1 MEKRG
6 MIISCIIILAY
17 FLFPASLFAAGG
29 VEEEIIKEQIPFDI
43 AVFIPG
49 VVAGSAVYEQLVSG
63 AERAAAEYDN
73 AAVKVLEGGFN
84 QGEWEEKVMSLAA
97 TGEYELIVSGNGAMP
112 YVAMPVAEAF
122 PDQKFLILDSII
134 EHPQMHTILYN
145 QIEQGYMIGYLA
157 GLITKS
163 AMTSAN
169 SDLKI
174 GMIAGQEYPAM
185 NIMIQPGYEM
195 GAQAVDSGISV
206 DYRVLGNWY
215 DANKAGELA
224 KSMMD
229 AGVDIILT
237 IAGGANQGVIAAA
250 MERGVYVLY
259 FDDDS
264 YDVAPGTIVGCTEL
278 MQDRAAYESIKSA
291 IEGTLEFGIA
301 QIVTTADGYLDFVD
315 SNPLYT
321 ESVSREVQAEMD
333 KMLAEIRGGEI
344 NLEIPKYW

>member
-195 GAQAVDSGISV
+195 G
-206 DYRVLGNWY
+206 
-215 DANKAGELA
+215 
-224 KSMMD
+224 
-229 AGVDIILT
+229 
-237 IAGGANQGVIAAA
+237 
-250 MERGVYVLY
+250 
-259 FDDDS
+259 
-264 YDVAPGTIVGCTEL
+264 
-278 MQDRAAYESIKSA
+278 
-291 IEGTLEFGIA
+291 
-301 QIVTTADGYLDFVD
+301 
-315 SNPLYT
+315 
-321 ESVSREVQAEMD
+321 
-333 KMLAEIRGGEI
+333 
-344 NLEIPKYW
+344 

>member
-1 MEKRG
+1 
-6 MIISCIIILAY
+6 
-17 FLFPASLFAAGG
+17 
-29 VEEEIIKEQIPFDI
+29 
-43 AVFIPG
+43 
-49 VVAGSAVYEQLVSG
+49 
-63 AERAAAEYDN
+63 
-73 AAVKVLEGGFN
+73 
-84 QGEWEEKVMSLAA
+84 
-97 TGEYELIVSGNGAMP
+97 
-112 YVAMPVAEAF
+112 
-122 PDQKFLILDSII
+122 
-134 EHPQMHTILYN
+134 
-145 QIEQGYMIGYLA
+145 
-157 GLITKS
+157 
-163 AMTSAN
+163 
-169 SDLKI
+169 
-174 GMIAGQEYPAM
+174 
-185 NIMIQPGYEM
+185 
-195 GAQAVDSGISV
+195 
-206 DYRVLGNWY
+206 
-215 DANKAGELA
+215 
-224 KSMMD
+224 MMD